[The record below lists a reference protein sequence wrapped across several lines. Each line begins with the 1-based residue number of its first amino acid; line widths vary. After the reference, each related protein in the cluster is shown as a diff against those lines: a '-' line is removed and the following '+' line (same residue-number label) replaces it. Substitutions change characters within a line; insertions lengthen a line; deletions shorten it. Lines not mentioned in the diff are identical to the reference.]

1 MNKGSKKTKCEDVD
15 VKAIVKEKIV
25 SSDTDFSIYNI
36 ETEKTRNLIF
46 FFGLKIPLGTMLKDG
61 YFTEHNS
68 FIESDKNLLP
78 VGIITQYGASISEE
92 KATLDVSTQE
102 KLALFSNAVYVRKLL
117 EYSEIRNS
125 KTLKQETENAV
136 QYEISAQC
144 EQEIGTLQ
152 EIYVEK
158 TNDIQ

>member
-1 MNKGSKKTKCEDVD
+1 M
-15 VKAIVKEKIV
+15 
-25 SSDTDFSIYNI
+25 DFSIYNI
-36 ETEKTRNLIF
+36 EKEKTRNLIF

-78 VGIITQYGASISEE
+78 VGIITQYGANISEE
-92 KATLDVSTQE
+92 KATLDVSTEE
-102 KLALFSNAVYVRKLL
+102 KIALFSNALCVRELL

-125 KTLKQETENAV
+125 KTVKQETENTV

-144 EQEIGTLQ
+144 EQEIGILQ

-158 TNDIQ
+158 TDDIQ

>member
-1 MNKGSKKTKCEDVD
+1 
-15 VKAIVKEKIV
+15 
-25 SSDTDFSIYNI
+25 
-36 ETEKTRNLIF
+36 
-46 FFGLKIPLGTMLKDG
+46 MLKDG

-78 VGIITQYGASISEE
+78 VGIITQYGAQFCEE
-92 KATLDVSTQE
+92 RATVNKSTEE
-102 KLALFSNAVYVRKLL
+102 KLALFSNAIYVRELL

-125 KTLKQETENAV
+125 KTLKTETEKNT

-144 EQEIGTLQ
+144 EQEIGVLQ

-158 TNDIQ
+158 TDDIQ